1 MMGRLVTILCALL
14 LGLVGLFMSLCGG
27 SFTVMSIFSDGNF
40 ALLLIAVPSAAA
52 GVFLL
57 VVTYRIFR
65 GLRS

>member
-1 MMGRLVTILCALL
+1 MGRLVTILAALL

-27 SFTVMSIFSDGNF
+27 TFVVTSMAPPANP
-40 ALLLIAVPSAAA
+40 ALLIVAVPSAAA

-57 VVTYRIFR
+57 VLTYRIFR